1 MANQSN
7 SDTMSSIKDLE
18 ERIQG
23 MSSVLQSMSNN
34 IDDMVDVI
42 ITPKSPFF
50 DALTKTMM
58 DVEVERWTHDEAIKQ
73 NEETRKMSNRELE
86 RGDKGFWEAAFAPMQ
101 KTLAETQTDALK
113 ATFSDKQIQDL
124 LKETLHS
131 STINEALKSSADSR
145 TFGEKTL
152 DALGLGGINKA
163 VSWFKDRGIRKEE
176 KATAKDQG
184 EIKREQKAVDRLKAK
199 YRSAKK
205 DNASEDELNAILEDL
220 RGHQDKIK
228 AAEGR
233 IDERRRDP
241 FADLVEKEGGLF
253 GKTLEAPGQAETMER
268 VNKSLEALLA
278 FMGESGNAEH
288 ASVIVPNQSVAE
300 AVSAGESGE
309 TKRAPAQFA
318 DTGKNLI
325 ENKGFAYWLD
335 KQDANGKEDDGFIRP
350 GGRGDALDVIPEESG
365 KLPRDGKTETDK
377 REQADIQKNLDTK
390 LRPDFYRLG
399 TEFFQKYLD
408 FDPESLGSNAGGSGL
423 GKGGLYAAAGAAVAA
438 SVFKLAEGGAA
449 LKEWFTSSRDRKQNI
464 NTMYD
469 NTLENNEKMKKGW
482 NDDMRDALAE
492 LTKAQKDLDNT
503 IFFDGKEKEAV
514 EKARE
519 RLNAEKQKMAQFQ
532 KAAREA
538 GVNVHDDAAMN
549 KFKEEYDIKHKSAAG
564 NIDQYKAP
572 TAQTPGAE
580 LSTGDVETAE
590 EKAKR
595 EEETMYQAT
604 RRAMLD
610 PDVRKLGEENA
621 KQTGKQI
628 NESLVG
634 RK

>member
-86 RGDKGFWEAAFAPMQ
+86 RGDKGFWEAAFAPIQ

-233 IDERRRDP
+233 IDGTSPGPVCRPCR
-241 FADLVEKEGGLF
+241 EGRWVVR
-253 GKTLEAPGQAETMER
+253 E
-268 VNKSLEALLA
+268 
-278 FMGESGNAEH
+278 
-288 ASVIVPNQSVAE
+288 
-300 AVSAGESGE
+300 
-309 TKRAPAQFA
+309 
-318 DTGKNLI
+318 DTGSSRT
-325 ENKGFAYWLD
+325 GR
-335 KQDANGKEDDGFIRP
+335 DDGTGQQVVGSPAGFHGRIR
-350 GGRGDALDVIPEESG
+350 
-365 KLPRDGKTETDK
+365 
-377 REQADIQKNLDTK
+377 
-390 LRPDFYRLG
+390 
-399 TEFFQKYLD
+399 
-408 FDPESLGSNAGGSGL
+408 
-423 GKGGLYAAAGAAVAA
+423 
-438 SVFKLAEGGAA
+438 
-449 LKEWFTSSRDRKQNI
+449 
-464 NTMYD
+464 
-469 NTLENNEKMKKGW
+469 
-482 NDDMRDALAE
+482 
-492 LTKAQKDLDNT
+492 
-503 IFFDGKEKEAV
+503 
-514 EKARE
+514 
-519 RLNAEKQKMAQFQ
+519 
-532 KAAREA
+532 
-538 GVNVHDDAAMN
+538 
-549 KFKEEYDIKHKSAAG
+549 
-564 NIDQYKAP
+564 
-572 TAQTPGAE
+572 
-580 LSTGDVETAE
+580 
-590 EKAKR
+590 
-595 EEETMYQAT
+595 
-604 RRAMLD
+604 
-610 PDVRKLGEENA
+610 
-621 KQTGKQI
+621 
-628 NESLVG
+628 
-634 RK
+634 